1 MDKLDK
7 LNNLI
12 AQVDARIA
20 QIDENT
26 LNESQ
31 KNMLGEYKEK
41 MSEGR
46 RSDEFFTSKFGIQI
60 LDLIQKNNGV
70 FDKEQ
75 IRQYLSDL
83 EQTNDIKW
91 GRIMDMIAN
100 QVGIDTRRFATYGE
114 QENAIID
121 AIEKLYVEHNKG
133 LM

>member
-31 KNMLGEYKEK
+31 KNMLGEYKKK